1 MGKRTGP
8 YPQKEIT
15 NAAAVAEFLGIPC
28 SPWANSMR
36 VAEVIQRRLD
46 ALQSENTLLR
56 TANRLISSKYPEVAE
71 QFDTVLERAKALGI
85 DLHQLDQ
92 QVKSLGISLH
102 LHLDSNKDCAD
113 SSPELN
119 SATSNHTQAA
129 QENPDWPT
137 RTRGK
142 SRKTGAAAKSR
153 KSATPSRRSKQSK
166 QREEAA

>member
-1 MGKRTGP
+1 MATVGP
-8 YPQKEIT
+8 NQKKEIS
-15 NAAAVAEFLGIPC
+15 NAAVVAEFLGIPC

-46 ALQSENTLLR
+46 DLQRESALLR
-56 TANRLISSKYPEVAE
+56 TANRLISSKHPEVAE
-71 QFDTVLERAKALGI
+71 QFNTVLERAKALGI

-92 QVKSLGISLH
+92 QVKSLGIRLN
-102 LHLDSNKDCAD
+102 LNLDSNKDCAD
-113 SSPELN
+113 SSPDLN
-119 SATSNHTQAA
+119 SAPTTQVDETP

-137 RTRGK
+137 RTRSK

-166 QREEAA
+166 REAAA